1 MMLSETEE
9 HNDREQIAQLTLRID
24 VFFQDVFFL
33 RKAPA

>member
-9 HNDREQIAQLTLRID
+9 HNDREQIAQLPLKID

-33 RKAPA
+33 RKASA